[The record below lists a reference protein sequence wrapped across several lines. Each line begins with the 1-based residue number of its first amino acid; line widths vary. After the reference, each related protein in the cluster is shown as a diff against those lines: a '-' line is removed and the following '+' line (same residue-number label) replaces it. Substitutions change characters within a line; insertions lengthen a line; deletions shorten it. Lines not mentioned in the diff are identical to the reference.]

1 MTTFSIASLCVISE
15 ASTTCIS
22 VGVAELLYLPAGTL
36 GPLGLQPFGSGPSC
50 WGHNNS
56 SPGSLSIAVY
66 KGPCSCL
73 DKGSCLGWC
82 HCYSYRSSCIHW
94 MTNQL
99 RYNLVVDSA
108 LAVLQGTKCD
118 HFHGVVL
125 VKDDSWYN
133 IFNRSERKN
142 EYAFLNV
149 LVHDHCSLI
158 YKKIEHVLL
167 MMVMMMT
174 PLYATDNITKI

>member
-15 ASTTCIS
+15 TSTTCIS
-22 VGVAELLYLPAGTL
+22 VGVAELLSLPAGTL

-94 MTNQL
+94 MTDQL
-99 RYNLVVDSA
+99 RYNLVVDSG

-118 HFHGVVL
+118 YFHGVVL
-125 VKDDSWYN
+125 WKTTRDTTSSIAVKEKWINFLKSFDTWSLFWHHYEN
-133 IFNRSERKN
+133 IKPS
-142 EYAFLNV
+142 
-149 LVHDHCSLI
+149 HWQSQQ
-158 YKKIEHVLL
+158 
-167 MMVMMMT
+167 
-174 PLYATDNITKI
+174 